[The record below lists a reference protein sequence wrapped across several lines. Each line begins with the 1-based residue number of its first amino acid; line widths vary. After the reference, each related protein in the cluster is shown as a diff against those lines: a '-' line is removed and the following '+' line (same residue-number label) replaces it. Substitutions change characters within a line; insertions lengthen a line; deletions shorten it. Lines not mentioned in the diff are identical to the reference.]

1 MNFKSISTR
10 IIFAFTIVVAVI
22 VVYIAYN
29 VLAITQNNT
38 ATEQIVDEELQ
49 LLITDY
55 ELASTIAVRIAAAR
69 GYVLSGEEK
78 YKDIYTHNVERAL
91 DNVKKRLAIS
101 HSTEFQ
107 KFSDM
112 AKEWSSYVQKDVFD
126 TYDQGNV
133 ELATKN
139 LAAMDA
145 KATEIREGYEG
156 LAEQRKQSINAV
168 GSDMIVAGESKQITS
183 VIVGIAI
190 VVIAIFTAL
199 ISARRISKPIIILT
213 ERMQRITEGDLSEPA
228 LDAKA
233 SDELGQLTTA
243 TNKMSEILNR
253 LLKHIQ
259 TVSNHVATHSEEL
272 MQSATEVKVGTEQI
286 VDTIAEIA
294 SGTEIQA
301 SNASDVAT
309 TMTEFTTQVTDVN
322 MSSKDVNQYSQEVMH
337 LTEEGK
343 GLMAASTQ
351 QMKTIDHIVKEAVH
365 KVDNLSKQT
374 QEISKIV
381 AVIHAIADQTNLLAL
396 NAAIEAARAGEHGK
410 GFAVVAD
417 EVRKLAEQVSVSVDD
432 ITSIVQKIQHDSVIV
447 TASLETGYGEVEKGT
462 TQIASTNET
471 FNHIAEAVYAMSTGI
486 VTMSSKLEEVAQNT
500 LNINKSVDEIAA
512 VSEQSAAG
520 IQETSATIEQ
530 AASSMD
536 EIKNSSVNLAE
547 MAENLND
554 QISKFKL

>member
-10 IIFAFTIVVAVI
+10 IIFAFSIVVAVI

-29 VLAITQNNT
+29 VSAISQNNT

-91 DNVKKRLAIS
+91 DNEKKRLAIS
-101 HSTEFQ
+101 QSNEFQ
-107 KFSDM
+107 KFSEL

-145 KATEIREGYEG
+145 TATEIREGYEG
-156 LAEQRKQSINAV
+156 LAEQRKQSINTV
-168 GSDMIVAGESKQITS
+168 GTDMITAGERKQLTS

-199 ISARRISKPIIILT
+199 LSARRISKPIIILT
-213 ERMQRITEGDLSEPA
+213 KRMQRITEGDLSEPK
-228 LDAKA
+228 LDVTTR
-233 SDELGQLTTA
+233 DEVGQLTTA
-243 TNKMSEILNR
+243 TNTMSEILNR

-259 TVSNHVATHSEEL
+259 TVSNDVAAHSEEL
-272 MQSATEVKVGTEQI
+272 MQSATEVKGGTEQI
-286 VDTIAEIA
+286 VDTVTEIA

-322 MSSKDVNQYSQEVMH
+322 RSSKEVNQYSQEVMH
-337 LTEEGK
+337 LTKEGK
-343 GLMAASTQ
+343 ELMDASTQ
-351 QMKTIDHIVKEAVH
+351 QMTTIDHIVKDAVN

-374 QEISKIV
+374 QEISKLV
-381 AVIHAIADQTNLLAL
+381 AVIHDIAAQTNLLAL
-396 NAAIEAARAGEHGK
+396 NAAIEAARAGEQGK

-432 ITSIVQKIQHDSVIV
+432 ITSIVEKIQYDSVIV
-447 TASLETGYGEVEKGT
+447 TTSLESGYGEVEKGT

-471 FNHIAEAVYAMSTGI
+471 FNHIADAVYSMSTSI
-486 VTMSSKLEEVAQNT
+486 VTMSSKLEQVVQNT
-500 LNINKSVDEIAA
+500 LNIHKSVDEIAA

-536 EIKNSSVNLAE
+536 EIKNSSVHLAE
-547 MAENLND
+547 MAENLNG